1 MTVKLTNTII
11 GLILILISI
20 STIVPLTIQVIKSG
34 GGGFGF
40 GALLLP
46 AILPLSIC
54 TVFGLF
60 GMIDYQKNYRRIK
73 NLFIVG
79 HVLTAII
86 GIGIF
91 LLIPIYPFLFI
102 AIPVAWVLVTTMTR
116 ENVGRQILLNNGLI
130 LTCMGILITLLI
142 TSSEKSFLERIVDL
156 WK

>member
-11 GLILILISI
+11 GLLLILISI
-20 STIVPLTIQVIKSG
+20 SVIVPLTVQVIKSG
-34 GGGFGF
+34 GGPFGF

-60 GMIDYQKNYRRIK
+60 GMIDYEKNFRRIK
-73 NLFIVG
+73 NLFIIG

-91 LLIPIYPFLFI
+91 LIIPIYPFLFI
-102 AIPVAWVLVTTMTR
+102 AIPIAWVLITTMTR
-116 ENVGRQILLNNGLI
+116 ENVGRQILINNGLI
-130 LTCMGILITLLI
+130 LTCMCTIMALMI
-142 TSSEKSFLERIVDL
+142 TSSENSLLEGIVDL
-156 WK
+156 WR